1 LHFLASFRSSDTRP
15 AESAVATPDGWRIR
29 LASILPTELTS
40 AAFVP
45 VWIATGLLLL
55 VAAIIAPETLSSNSW
70 SAILTLM
77 TFLATAAL
85 GEMLVIMSGG
95 IDLAISGV
103 ITSSLVSFACSIR
116 EHPRVA
122 AHRR

>member
-1 LHFLASFRSSDTRP
+1 LHFLASLRSFVTRP
-15 AESAVATPDGWRIR
+15 AESAVATPDGWRILR
-29 LASILPTELTS
+29 APILSTALTS
-40 AAFVP
+40 AVFVP

-70 SAILTLM
+70 SAILPL

-103 ITSSLVSFACSIR
+103 ITLVAGQLRLAQSASA
-116 EHPRVA
+116 PP
-122 AHRR
+122 